1 MENNIQSFD
10 SAVVGSGPGG
20 YVAAIKLAQAGQKV
34 LLVEKEAFGGVCL
47 NEGCIPT
54 KALLT
59 SSHVIDILKTAGK
72 YGVDVDLNG
81 YKLNWPV
88 MQTRK
93 TQVVDKLVNGI
104 GFLMKKNLVTTVKGE
119 AKAIDQ
125 HHIEVNGTKYH
136 FKNLVIATGS
146 NPRRL
151 ALPGFEQA
159 YNEGKVIY
167 SKEALKI
174 NSIPKSFTVIGG
186 GVIGIE
192 FAVLYNRLGSKVN
205 VIQHGDSILEMLDT
219 ELRTELTKIIAK
231 EGINIIT
238 NATTTK
244 YEHHKVFY
252 TDKAGVEHSV
262 DSEVTLVS
270 IGRIPNVHGFEN
282 IGLNIDKGRIITD
295 SKTRTNIPHIYAIG
309 DVTNRKML
317 AHIAS
322 AQARVVAHTI
332 LGKEDSINE
341 DKVPSCIYTYPE
353 VASIGYTEAEAKA
366 KGFEVKVSK
375 FPFAALGKAISQG
388 QTDGF
393 VKLIADAKTQKVIG
407 GHILSA
413 HATDMIAELSIVIE
427 NNLTADHI
435 IKAIHPHPTL
445 SEAVLEAAEG
455 LFHKPTHG

>member
-10 SAVVGSGPGG
+10 SIVVGSGPGG
-20 YVAAIKLAQAGQKV
+20 YVAAIKLAQAGQKT

-54 KALLT
+54 KALLA
-59 SSHVIDILKTAGK
+59 SSHVIDILKSAGK

-104 GFLMKKNLVTTVKGE
+104 GFLMKKNQITTVKGE

-151 ALPGFEQA
+151 ALPGFERA
-159 YNEGKVIY
+159 YHDGKVIY

-192 FAVLYNRLGSKVN
+192 FAVLYNRLGSKVT
-205 VIQHGDSILEMLDT
+205 VIQHGDSILEMLDV

-231 EGINIIT
+231 EGIQIIT

-262 DSEVTLVS
+262 DSEITLVS
-270 IGRIPNVHGFEN
+270 IGRIPNIHGFEN

-332 LGKEDSINE
+332 IGKEDSINE

-366 KGFEVKVSK
+366 KGLEVKVSK

-393 VKLIADAKTQKVIG
+393 VKLVADAKTQKIIG
-407 GHILSA
+407 GHILSS

-445 SEAVLEAAEG
+445 SEAVMEAAEG